1 MKTSKLILVALFTAC
16 AFMTSCSDDD
26 EAPVVI
32 DNGGGGTPAFV
43 LPEGAVAVGGVLTEN
58 LTLSNG
64 TDYFLTE
71 ALLVPEDIT
80 LTIEAGVTVQA
91 LVGNDIF
98 IAIEQGGTIDA
109 NGTATAPIVLTSFRD
124 GARAGDWGGLILLG
138 RAPINSIADLATQTA
153 TSEIGN
159 LPYGGNVA
167 NDNSGTIRYVRVEYS
182 GGSASGS
189 SENNGFSFYGVGS
202 GTTVEFI
209 EAFEGADDG
218 VEFFGGTV
226 NASNVVVVN
235 CQDDSVDWTE
245 GYTGTLTDVYITQ
258 GSVHDKGIEAD
269 GFNTDIGNL
278 SNPIFFSNPTVTN
291 ITINGTGDDQG
302 VNLRAGTRATI
313 NNIIINDF
321 EEGFDLDDDEN
332 VTDKPTGEGVAD
344 DITNIIGVSFN
355 NVTTNVNNATGVTFT
370 DVDLLSNVGA
380 ATGTDFATWG
390 AGWTVTE

>member
-1 MKTSKLILVALFTAC
+1 MKTSKLILVALLAAC
-16 AFMTSCSDDD
+16 SFMTSCSDDD
-26 EAPVVI
+26 DAPVVI
-32 DNGGGGTPAFV
+32 DNGGGGTPGFV
-43 LPEGAVAVGGVLTEN
+43 LPEGAVAVGGVLTED

-138 RAPINSIADLATQTA
+138 RAPINSIADLATQAA

-159 LPYGGNVA
+159 LPYGGNVSD
-167 NDNSGTIRYVRVEYS
+167 DNSGTIRYVRVEYS

-245 GYTGTLTDVYITQ
+245 GYTGTLTDVYIAQ
-258 GSVHDKGIEAD
+258 GSSHDKGIEAD

-278 SNPIFFSNPTVTN
+278 FNPIFFSNPTVTN

-313 NNIIINDF
+313 NNIVINDF
-321 EEGFDLDDDEN
+321 ETGFDLGGDMTN
-332 VTDKPTGEGVAD
+332 NPTGAGVVD
-344 DITNIIGVSFN
+344 DTTNIVGVLFN
-355 NVTTNVNNATGVTFT
+355 NVTTRFENNTMVTFT
-370 DVDLLSNVGA
+370 DADLLSNVGA